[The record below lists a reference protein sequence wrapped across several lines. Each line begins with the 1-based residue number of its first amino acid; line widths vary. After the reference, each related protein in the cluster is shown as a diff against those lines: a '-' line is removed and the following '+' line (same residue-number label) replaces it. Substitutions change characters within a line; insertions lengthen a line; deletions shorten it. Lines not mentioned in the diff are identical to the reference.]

1 MKGNKVISI
10 SLIIIVIFL
19 FGVVLREARSI
30 FFPFFLAIFLSFILY
45 PVLDFLTRIK
55 VPKSLSIIFLIIV
68 TFLVIYLLGSLFY
81 SSGKNFAEELP
92 KYSKKVDEILTS
104 IHMRLKIH
112 FPNLKPLDWMAQL
125 DLGKIGG
132 FVFSSMGPFFSFI
145 SNLFLVFIFLLFI
158 LAGRGN
164 IKEKVEKYLSKQ
176 RAAQIFEMIKKIDNQ
191 IQRYLAI
198 KTLVSFIT
206 GLMATVILLFFGV
219 DFAIVFGFM
228 TFLLNYIPNIG
239 SFIATVFPVTIAVFQ
254 FETIWPAFWILL
266 ILILIQQVMGNF
278 VEPRLMGEG
287 LGLSPLFVLFALFFW
302 GWLWGIAGM
311 ILAVPIVAIIKIIC
325 NNIPEL
331 KFLAVLMSKE

>member
-1 MKGNKVISI
+1 MQGNKVISI

-19 FGVVLREARSI
+19 CGVVLREARSI
-30 FFPFFLAIFLSFILY
+30 FFPFFLAVFLSFILS
-45 PVLDFLTRIK
+45 PVLDFLTKIK
-55 VPKSLSIIFLIIV
+55 VPKTVSIIFLIIV
-68 TFLVIYLLGSLFY
+68 TFFVIYLFGSLFY

-92 KYSKKVDEILTS
+92 KYGQKVDNILNS
-104 IHMRLKIH
+104 IHARLKGQ
-112 FPNLKPLDWMAQL
+112 FPNLKPLDWMGQL

-164 IKEKVEKYLSKQ
+164 IIAKVEKYISKK
-176 RAAQIFEMIKKIDNQ
+176 RATQIFEVIKKIDNQ

-206 GLMATVILLFFGV
+206 GLLATIILIAFGV
-219 DFAIVFGFM
+219 EFAIVFGFL

-239 SFIATVFPVTIAVFQ
+239 SFIATVFPVFIAAFQ

-266 ILILIQQVMGNF
+266 ILVLVQQVMGNF

-311 ILAVPIVAIIKIIC
+311 ILAVPIVAIIRIIC

-331 KFLAVLMSKE
+331 NFLAVLMSKE

>member
-1 MKGNKVISI
+1 MQGNKIISV

-19 FGVVLREARSI
+19 GGVVLREARSI
-30 FFPFFLAIFLSFILY
+30 FFPFFLAVFLSFILS
-45 PVLDFLTRIK
+45 PLLDLLMKIK
-55 VPKSLSIIFLIIV
+55 IPKSLSIIFLIFI

-81 SSGKNFAEELP
+81 SNGKDFANELP
-92 KYSKKVDEILTS
+92 KYGQKVNNILDS
-104 IHMRLKIH
+104 IHSRLKTQ
-112 FPNLKPLDWMAQL
+112 FPNLKPLDWMDQL

-132 FVFSSMGPFFSFI
+132 FIFSSMGPFFSFI

-164 IKEKVEKYLSKQ
+164 IIIKVEKYLSKKQ
-176 RAAQIFEMIKKIDNQ
+176 AAQIFEVIKKIDSQ

-206 GLMATVILLFFGV
+206 GLLAAIILIAFGV
-219 DFAIVFGFM
+219 EFAIVFGFL

-239 SFIATVFPVTIAVFQ
+239 SFIATVFPVFIAAFQ
-254 FETIWPAFWILL
+254 FETIWPAFWILI
-266 ILILIQQVMGNF
+266 ILILVQQVMANF
-278 VEPRLMGEG
+278 VEPRLMGKG

-311 ILAVPIVAIIKIIC
+311 ILAVPIVA
-325 NNIPEL
+325 
-331 KFLAVLMSKE
+331 